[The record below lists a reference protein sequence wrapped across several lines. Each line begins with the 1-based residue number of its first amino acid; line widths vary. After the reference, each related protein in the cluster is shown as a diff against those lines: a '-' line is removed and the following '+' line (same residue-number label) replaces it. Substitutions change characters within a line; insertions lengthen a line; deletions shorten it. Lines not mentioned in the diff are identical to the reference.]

1 MQRRKYSLQSRVK
14 MFPCLGVHTAQLAI
28 APATIGVA
36 QPALDRA
43 PIARLKQQCR
53 RLLRRGGD
61 EFLAL
66 FADLLLQCRLLRKIP
81 SGGCIGFLAG
91 AVEAFP
97 KRLGYATPLLVECTP
112 FVAKF
117 LHFGRKV
124 RSIQPERSRRLGA
137 LAKLNAGLVLPERFP
152 TFELF

>member
-1 MQRRKYSLQSRVK
+1 MRMNEPTLTRLDLSL
-14 MFPCLGVHTAQLAI
+14 LGPFAVRLDGEPVTGFASDKVRALLAY
-28 APATIGVA
+28 
-36 QPALDRA
+36 
-43 PIARLKQQCR
+43 
-53 RLLRRGGD
+53 
-61 EFLAL
+61 
-66 FADLLLQCRLLRKIP
+66 LLLQCRLLRKIP

-97 KRLGYATPLLVECTP
+97 KRLGYANPLLVECTP

-137 LAKLNAGLVLPERFP
+137 LAELNAGLVLPERFP